1 MTRPYITVSPPPS
14 QSSLL
19 SHADDIIVDHFH
31 YTHMKTANF
40 PSRRGYTAYYFIVQ
54 TNGLR
59 DHVQATLKSRTT
71 YFRSNH

>member
-40 PSRRGYTAYYFIVQ
+40 PSRRGSTAYLLYKLTAYVI
-54 TNGLR
+54 
-59 DHVQATLKSRTT
+59 T
-71 YFRSNH
+71 YKRP